1 MKKQS
6 GRNVGTLAYIK
17 SLIQRANVNG
27 NVKSRFKAHE
37 DFTILVGRA
46 ILCHFFLE
54 HFGMESTDDNPTK
67 NAECI
72 LSNIA
77 QTQKKKRE
85 EVFNEVM
92 QNVLNEI
99 FGAQS
104 FQEVSL

>member
-67 NAECI
+67 MQSASLLI
-72 LSNIA
+72 LHRLKR
-77 QTQKKKRE
+77 KKGKKYS
-85 EVFNEVM
+85 M
-92 QNVLNEI
+92 KLCKMY
-99 FGAQS
+99 
-104 FQEVSL
+104 